1 MYGKRFL
8 MKALVGLLVIALLIG
23 GASSLQRNAW
33 MQGYMMGQLG
43 AGADGGA
50 AIPYMAYGL
59 QGYGGPG
66 LGGGLAIL
74 LGLGLL
80 AVLFMGFSRVF
91 LGRPWAMQGGP
102 QGGCQQGGPLGA
114 DEQSWQRMAQAH
126 AERAARHWRHGPPGC
141 WDQADKIESTS
152 GEPASGE
159 PETGGTAAAQDPG

>member
-1 MYGKRFL
+1 M
-8 MKALVGLLVIALLIG
+8 GLLVIALLIG

-50 AIPYMAYGL
+50 AVPYMAYGL
-59 QGYGGPG
+59 QGSGGPG

-80 AVLFMGFSRVF
+80 ALLFMGFSRVF

-102 QGGCQQGGPLGA
+102 QGG

-141 WDQADKIESTS
+141 WDQADKIEPAS

-159 PETGGTAAAQDPG
+159 PGTGGTAAAQDPG

>member
-33 MQGYMMGQLG
+33 MQGYMMGQLS
-43 AGADGGA
+43 AGSDGKA
-50 AIPYMAYGL
+50 VIPYMAYGT

-74 LGLGLL
+74 FGIGLL
-80 AVLFMGFSRVF
+80 ALLFVGFGRTF
-91 LGRPWAMQGGP
+91 LGRRWATPDGTQ
-102 QGGCQQGGPLGA
+102 GA

-126 AERAARHWRHGPPGC
+126 AERAARRWGHGPPGC
-141 WDQADKIESTS
+141 WDQAGKTEA
-152 GEPASGE
+152 ASSA
-159 PETGGTAAAQDPG
+159 PETSEAAAAEGRG

>member
-1 MYGKRFL
+1 MYGKHYL
-8 MKALVGLLVIALLIG
+8 MKALMGLLVIALLIG

-66 LGGGLAIL
+66 LGGGPAIL
-74 LGLGLL
+74 IGIGLL
-80 AVLFMGFSRVF
+80 ALLFVGFSRVF

-102 QGGCQQGGPLGA
+102 QGGDPPDG

-141 WDQADKIESTS
+141 WGQADKIET
-152 GEPASGE
+152 ASGE
-159 PETGGTAAAQDPG
+159 PGTGSPAATQNPG

>member
-1 MYGKRFL
+1 MVGKRFL

-43 AGADGGA
+43 AGADGSA
-50 AIPYMAYGL
+50 ALPYMAYGL
-59 QGYGGPG
+59 QGYGGPD

-74 LGLGLL
+74 LGIGLL
-80 AVLFMGFSRVF
+80 ALLFMGFSRVF

-102 QGGCQQGGPLGA
+102 QGGPQGG

-141 WDQADKIESTS
+141 WDQADKIE
-152 GEPASGE
+152 PASGE
-159 PETGGTAAAQDPG
+159 PGTGGPAATQDPG

>member
-33 MQGYMMGQLG
+33 TQGYMMGQLG
-43 AGADGGA
+43 AGSDGGA
-50 AIPYMAYGL
+50 ALPYMAYGL
-59 QGYGGPG
+59 QGYGGSG

-80 AVLFMGFSRVF
+80 ALLFVSLSRVF

-102 QGGCQQGGPLGA
+102 QGG

-141 WDQADKIESTS
+141 WDQAHKA
-152 GEPASGE
+152 EPASGA
-159 PETGGTAAAQDPG
+159 PETGEAAAIQDPG

>member
-43 AGADGGA
+43 ASGGGSA

-74 LGLGLL
+74 LGVGLL
-80 AVLFMGFSRVF
+80 ALLFMGFSRVF
-91 LGRPWAMQGGP
+91 HGRPWATPGGP
-102 QGGCQQGGPLGA
+102 QGGPQSG

-141 WDQADKIESTS
+141 WDQADKIE
-152 GEPASGE
+152 PASGE
-159 PETGGTAAAQDPG
+159 PGTGGPAAAQDPG

>member
-1 MYGKRFL
+1 MHGKRFL
-8 MKALVGLLVIALLIG
+8 MKALVGLLVIALLMG

-59 QGYGGPG
+59 QGYGGPH

-80 AVLFMGFSRVF
+80 AFLFMGFSRVF
-91 LGRPWAMQGGP
+91 LGRPWAMQGSP
-102 QGGCQQGGPLGA
+102 QGGGQQGGPLGA

-141 WDQADKIESTS
+141 WDPADKI
-152 GEPASGE
+152 EPASGE
-159 PETGGTAAAQDPG
+159 PGTGSPAAAQDPG

>member
-1 MYGKRFL
+1 MVGKRFL

-43 AGADGGA
+43 ASGGGGA

-66 LGGGLAIL
+66 LGGGLTIL
-74 LGLGLL
+74 LGVGLL
-80 AVLFMGFSRVF
+80 ALLFMGFSRVF
-91 LGRPWAMQGGP
+91 HGGPWAMQGGP
-102 QGGCQQGGPLGA
+102 QGGPQSG

-141 WDQADKIESTS
+141 WDQAEKTEAES
-152 GEPASGE
+152 GEQG
-159 PETGGTAAAQDPG
+159 TGGSAAAQDPG

>member
-1 MYGKRFL
+1 MVGKRFL
-8 MKALVGLLVIALLIG
+8 MKALAGLLVIALLMG

-33 MQGYMMGQLG
+33 MQGYMIGQLG
-43 AGADGGA
+43 ANGGGSA

-59 QGYGGPG
+59 QGYGGPH

-74 LGLGLL
+74 LGIGLL
-80 AVLFMGFSRVF
+80 ALLFMGFGRVF

-102 QGGCQQGGPLGA
+102 QGGGPQGG

-141 WDQADKIESTS
+141 WDQADKIEPTS
-152 GEPASGE
+152 GEPG
-159 PETGGTAAAQDPG
+159 TGSPAAAQDPG

>member
-1 MYGKRFL
+1 MVGKHFL
-8 MKALVGLLVIALLIG
+8 MKALGGLLVIALLIG

-43 AGADGGA
+43 ASGGGSA

-59 QGYGGPG
+59 QGYGGPH

-74 LGLGLL
+74 LGIGLL
-80 AVLFMGFSRVF
+80 ALLFMGFGRVF
-91 LGRPWAMQGGP
+91 HGRPWAMQGGP
-102 QGGCQQGGPLGA
+102 QGGGSQGNPQVG

>member
-1 MYGKRFL
+1 MVGKRFL
-8 MKALVGLLVIALLIG
+8 IKALVGLLVIALLIG

-43 AGADGGA
+43 ASGGGSA

-80 AVLFMGFSRVF
+80 ALLFVGFSRIF
-91 LGRPWAMQGGP
+91 IGRPWAMQGGP
-102 QGGCQQGGPLGA
+102 QGA

-126 AERAARHWRHGPPGC
+126 AERVARHWRHGPPGC
-141 WDQADKIESTS
+141 WDQVEKTEAESSVPATGRAATTES
-152 GEPASGE
+152 GG
-159 PETGGTAAAQDPG
+159 

>member
-1 MYGKRFL
+1 MVGKHFL
-8 MKALVGLLVIALLIG
+8 MKALGGLLVIALLIG

-66 LGGGLAIL
+66 LGGGPAIL
-74 LGLGLL
+74 LGIGLL
-80 AVLFMGFSRVF
+80 ALLFVGFSRVF
-91 LGRPWAMQGGP
+91 HGRPWAMQDGP
-102 QGGCQQGGPLGA
+102 QSGSSQGDPLSG

-126 AERAARHWRHGPPGC
+126 AERAARHWRHGSPGC
-141 WDQADKIESTS
+141 WDQADKIE
-152 GEPASGE
+152 PASGE
-159 PETGGTAAAQDPG
+159 PGTGRTAATQDPG

>member
-1 MYGKRFL
+1 MVGKRFL

-43 AGADGGA
+43 AGTDGGA

-59 QGYGGPG
+59 QSYGGPG

-74 LGLGLL
+74 LGFGLL
-80 AVLFMGFSRVF
+80 ALLFIGFGRVF

-102 QGGCQQGGPLGA
+102 QGG

-141 WDQADKIESTS
+141 WDQADKIE
-152 GEPASGE
+152 PASGE
-159 PETGGTAAAQDPG
+159 PGTGGTAAAQDPG

>member
-33 MQGYMMGQLG
+33 MQGYLMGQLSSG
-43 AGADGGA
+43 SGSNGSA
-50 AIPYMAYGL
+50 ALPYMAYGL

-66 LGGGLAIL
+66 VGGGLTIL

-80 AVLFMGFSRVF
+80 ALLFVGFGRFF
-91 LGRPWAMQGGP
+91 LGRRWATPDGTQ
-102 QGGCQQGGPLGA
+102 GA

-141 WDQADKIESTS
+141 WDQVEKTEAES
-152 GEPASGE
+152 GEPATGAAAAAESGE
-159 PETGGTAAAQDPG
+159 

>member
-1 MYGKRFL
+1 MVGKRFL

-43 AGADGGA
+43 AGGDGGA
-50 AIPYMAYGL
+50 VIPYMAYGL

-74 LGLGLL
+74 LGVGLL
-80 AVLFMGFSRVF
+80 ALLFMGFSRVF

-102 QGGCQQGGPLGA
+102 QGGDRTGRRRAVVAAHGAGARGTCRSPLAAWPARVLGPG
-114 DEQSWQRMAQAH
+114 
-126 AERAARHWRHGPPGC
+126 
-141 WDQADKIESTS
+141 
-152 GEPASGE
+152 
-159 PETGGTAAAQDPG
+159 